1 VAALTKTQ
9 AIFVL
14 AIFLVVFVHEKKSI
28 LKLGAILYL
37 MMLAVLA
44 PWAVRNQRV
53 MGKAVLSNIGGIVLM
68 IGNNPYS
75 TGKQMWDARVISLL
89 GDLGADED
97 HMFDGREVARD
108 TRARQVAV
116 DFIIHHPVRVVSLW
130 PKKFVG
136 LYRSDV
142 EGFYYA
148 LGLKNLGKKM
158 RIVYIGL
165 RVIGETYYLAMLGLW
180 AVSLPVVLRSRR
192 AAYSIG
198 LVVCA
203 YFTAVYL
210 VFTGDPRYHLALIP
224 WIAMYSGIGAAV
236 VLVGEKSFLGSAG
249 ISPREAR
256 YSSKLTLR
264 CG

>member
-1 VAALTKTQ
+1 
-9 AIFVL
+9 
-14 AIFLVVFVHEKKSI
+14 
-28 LKLGAILYL
+28 
-37 MMLAVLA
+37 
-44 PWAVRNQRV
+44 
-53 MGKAVLSNIGGIVLM
+53 
-68 IGNNPYS
+68 
-75 TGKQMWDARVISLL
+75 MWDARVIALL

-108 TRARQVAV
+108 ARARQVAV

-142 EGFYYA
+142 EGFYHV
-148 LGLKNLGKKM
+148 LGLKNLGRKM

-210 VFTGDPRYHLALIP
+210 VFMGDPRYHLALIP
-224 WIAMYSGIGAAV
+224 WIAMYSGIGATVA
-236 VLVGEKSFLGSAG
+236 LVGEKSFLGAQE
-249 ISPREAR
+249 SPGGSPAPGA
-256 YSSKLTLR
+256 S
-264 CG
+264 

>member
-1 VAALTKTQ
+1 MAALTKTQ
-9 AIFVL
+9 AIFVP

-75 TGKQMWDARVISLL
+75 TGKQMWDARVIALL

-108 TRARQVAV
+108 ARARQVAV

-142 EGFYYA
+142 EGFYHV
-148 LGLKNLGKKM
+148 LGLKNLGRKM

-210 VFTGDPRYHLALIP
+210 VFMGDPRYHLALIP
-224 WIAMYSGIGAAV
+224 WIAMYSGIGATVA
-236 VLVGEKSFLGSAG
+236 LVGEKSFLGAQE
-249 ISPREAR
+249 SPGGSPAPGA
-256 YSSKLTLR
+256 S
-264 CG
+264 